1 MANNLPKPPSI
12 EDEGLQKWL
21 TQRGIDYNLLMV
33 LVGPD
38 PDNPRVS
45 KRRLARE
52 INPPHV
58 YAESTITRWL
68 NQMKRELA

>member
-12 EDEGLQKWL
+12 EDVGLEKWL
-21 TQRGIDYNLLMV
+21 TDRDIDYGTFLI

-45 KRRLARE
+45 KRRLAFE
-52 INPPHV
+52 FDK
-58 YAESTITRWL
+58 AESTITRWL
-68 NQMKRELA
+68 EQMKKEIK